1 MKNIIDI
8 HDYDE
13 YFLEQFVSQIL
24 PVYEIW
30 TIRYLQPNSRDLIA
44 GRDKDT
50 ELFQNFLENYF
61 EKDYPSPLLIVLGNS
76 EKNNK
81 NHMSNFNKK
90 YFKIKFENFKGNGL
104 GTPLILN

>member
-8 HDYDE
+8 HNYDE
-13 YFLEQFVSQIL
+13 YFLEQFISNIL

-30 TIRYLQPNSRDLIA
+30 SIRYLQPKSRDLIA

-50 ELFQNFLENYF
+50 VLFQNFIENHSA
-61 EKDYPSPLLIVLGNS
+61 KDYPTPLVIVLGNS

-90 YFKIKFENFKGNGL
+90 YFKIKFENFKGNSL
-104 GTPLILN
+104 GTPLIFH